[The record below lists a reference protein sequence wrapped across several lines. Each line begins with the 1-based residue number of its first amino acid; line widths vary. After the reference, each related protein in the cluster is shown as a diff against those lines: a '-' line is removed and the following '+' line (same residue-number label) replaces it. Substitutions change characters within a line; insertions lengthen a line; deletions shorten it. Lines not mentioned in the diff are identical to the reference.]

1 MRGLEINSC
10 DAGYEVLGLSA
21 RLVGVPFPT
30 TEFFTRNQLTG
41 IRWIACLASENP
53 ERRYAIGSWPI
64 DFVIRAK
71 IPDPIRA
78 GVDVIKKLTQAAL
91 LIQARLK
98 VREGVIVHCDMGI
111 DRTSAVVGT
120 VLALEGYAPEDCAQA
135 ITQMLIQQQP
145 GWIGE
150 EYVKDLIKVVRD
162 CATSISEVQKP

>member
-1 MRGLEINSC
+1 VRGLELISF
-10 DAGYEVLGLSA
+10 DAGYEALGLSA

-30 TEFFTRNQLTG
+30 TEFFTKNQLTG

-64 DFVIRAK
+64 DFILRAK
-71 IPDPIRA
+71 LPDPKA
-78 GVDVIKKLTQAAL
+78 GVEVIKKLTQAAL

-98 VREGVIVHCDMGI
+98 AREGVIVHCDMGI

-135 ITQMLIQQQP
+135 ITQMLIHQQP

-162 CATSISEVQKP
+162 CATSIKEAQKP